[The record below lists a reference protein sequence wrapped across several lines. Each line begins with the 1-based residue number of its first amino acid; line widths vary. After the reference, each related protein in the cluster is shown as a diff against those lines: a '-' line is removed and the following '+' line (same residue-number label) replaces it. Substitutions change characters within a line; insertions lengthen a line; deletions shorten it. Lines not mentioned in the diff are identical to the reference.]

1 MLFYENIK
9 LALTAIRSNKMRSFL
24 TMLGIIIGISSV
36 IAITS
41 IGASTQGAVN
51 KEFESIG
58 SGYMWLGVDFH
69 EAGEN
74 GVPYEAMFTLDD
86 VAALKGRF
94 PDDIRYA
101 APFHQTSSKTKVK
114 RLEGNLSITG
124 VEANYNEFN
133 KTVKLKYGRMIS
145 EKDVKRGSANVVLEI
160 KGARYL
166 FGREDVVGQS
176 LPATVR
182 GEPVDLTIVG
192 VYEIPA
198 SVFSGFMRTDQYD
211 CYVPYT
217 LLVPGDDSFTYIEIY
232 TSPDR
237 DQEAI
242 ALQFAGYMEKVKNR
256 EAGYYKGQ
264 TAAGQLNMINKV
276 LGVLSIAI
284 GAIAAISLLVGGIGI
299 MNIML
304 VSVTER
310 TREIGIRKSLGAKT
324 RDILTQFLIEAMIL
338 SVIGGIV
345 GTILGLA
352 IAFAGTA
359 IAKVGLVISPSS
371 VILAVVFSAA
381 VGLFF
386 GIFPAKKAAA
396 LDPIEAL
403 RYE

>member
-133 KTVKLKYGRMIS
+133 KTVRLKYGRMIS

-166 FGREDVVGQS
+166 FGRSDVVGQS

-217 LLVPGDDSFTYIEIY
+217 LLVPE
-232 TSPDR
+232 
-237 DQEAI
+237 
-242 ALQFAGYMEKVKNR
+242 
-256 EAGYYKGQ
+256 
-264 TAAGQLNMINKV
+264 
-276 LGVLSIAI
+276 
-284 GAIAAISLLVGGIGI
+284 
-299 MNIML
+299 
-304 VSVTER
+304 
-310 TREIGIRKSLGAKT
+310 
-324 RDILTQFLIEAMIL
+324 
-338 SVIGGIV
+338 
-345 GTILGLA
+345 TIPL
-352 IAFAGTA
+352 
-359 IAKVGLVISPSS
+359 
-371 VILAVVFSAA
+371 
-381 VGLFF
+381 
-386 GIFPAKKAAA
+386 
-396 LDPIEAL
+396 PI
-403 RYE
+403 

>member
-1 MLFYENIK
+1 
-9 LALTAIRSNKMRSFL
+9 
-24 TMLGIIIGISSV
+24 
-36 IAITS
+36 
-41 IGASTQGAVN
+41 
-51 KEFESIG
+51 
-58 SGYMWLGVDFH
+58 
-69 EAGEN
+69 
-74 GVPYEAMFTLDD
+74 
-86 VAALKGRF
+86 
-94 PDDIRYA
+94 
-101 APFHQTSSKTKVK
+101 
-114 RLEGNLSITG
+114 
-124 VEANYNEFN
+124 
-133 KTVKLKYGRMIS
+133 
-145 EKDVKRGSANVVLEI
+145 
-160 KGARYL
+160 
-166 FGREDVVGQS
+166 
-176 LPATVR
+176 
-182 GEPVDLTIVG
+182 
-192 VYEIPA
+192 
-198 SVFSGFMRTDQYD
+198 MRTDQYD